1 MFMKKTILLFF
12 ILLTSFFKLAA
23 QDAIIYGTVQDSSGK
38 PVPDVNIQ
46 ILGTKISGLSE
57 NDGSFSFKVK
67 TGITYEMVFS
77 FVGTA
82 SKRVKVPE
90 LNANQKYKL
99 DVFLD
104 FGVELDPFIFY
115 EEIGR
120 GKASSYTIDPRRA
133 SSLPNVSGS
142 FEKIL
147 TTLPGVS
154 SNNEL
159 SAQYNVRGGNFD
171 ENLVYVNDIEIYRP
185 FLPRSGQQE
194 GLSFIHSELVQNVKF
209 SAGGFEARYGD
220 KLSSVLDIKY
230 KDPKK
235 FASSVNAGLLG
246 VMAHAEG
253 ASKNYRFTYLLGT
266 RYWSN
271 AYVLGTLD
279 VQGDYKPS
287 FYDVQTLLTYHFTDN
302 LSLSYLGS
310 FAQNN
315 YFFVPQNRETV
326 FGTVKAA
333 YQLQIYFD
341 GADLMSYRTST
352 HAASLVY
359 KPNLRTQL
367 KFIASSFSS
376 NENEMFTVEGAYRL
390 SDIETDMGSDDFAR
404 ARSLRGVGYFI
415 NNARNKI
422 SATVNNIGH
431 RGYLTKGKNQIQW
444 GAFFQTESI
453 TDKLHEW
460 YYDDSSGFSRPPLV
474 GDSLF
479 ELNSFLSTRLGLN
492 SYRING
498 YIQNTQVLNKDYNVE
513 LTYGIRANYWSFNNE
528 AVVSPRFQ
536 FSFEPNRKY
545 NRQILGSDKTAKPKK
560 DWLVKAAFGWYYQP
574 PFYRELRNFK
584 GELNS
589 NIKAQKAIHYVLGG
603 DMNFKA
609 WGRPF
614 KFVAEAYYKQLENLI
629 PYEIDNVR
637 IRYMANNNSN
647 GYAGGLD
654 LRVNG
659 EFVKGAES
667 WASLSV
673 MKTQEKITGQ
683 KDIQGNDV
691 PAVYIPRLTDQ
702 RVTFAIFFQDYLRG
716 NKHYRMN
723 LNLVYGTGFPFGV
736 PDQNRN
742 NDLNRIPSYRRVDIG
757 FNKVLIPEGLKKRDT
772 FWKRNIQSAWI
783 GLEIFNLLGVNNTI
797 SYIWIEDVE
806 ANRFAVPN
814 YLTNRRINLRM
825 MLKF

>member
-1 MFMKKTILLFF
+1 L
-12 ILLTSFFKLAA
+12 
-23 QDAIIYGTVQDSSGK
+23 
-38 PVPDVNIQ
+38 VN
-46 ILGTKISGLSE
+46 
-57 NDGSFSFKVK
+57 
-67 TGITYEMVFS
+67 
-77 FVGTA
+77 
-82 SKRVKVPE
+82 
-90 LNANQKYKL
+90 
-99 DVFLD
+99 
-104 FGVELDPFIFY
+104 
-115 EEIGR
+115 
-120 GKASSYTIDPRRA
+120 
-133 SSLPNVSGS
+133 
-142 FEKIL
+142 
-147 TTLPGVS
+147 
-154 SNNEL
+154 
-159 SAQYNVRGGNFD
+159 
-171 ENLVYVNDIEIYRP
+171 
-185 FLPRSGQQE
+185 
-194 GLSFIHSELVQNVKF
+194 
-209 SAGGFEARYGD
+209 
-220 KLSSVLDIKY
+220 
-230 KDPKK
+230 
-235 FASSVNAGLLG
+235 
-246 VMAHAEG
+246 
-253 ASKNYRFTYLLGT
+253 
-266 RYWSN
+266 
-271 AYVLGTLD
+271 
-279 VQGDYKPS
+279 
-287 FYDVQTLLTYHFTDN
+287 
-302 LSLSYLGS
+302 
-310 FAQNN
+310 
-315 YFFVPQNRETV
+315 
-326 FGTVKAA
+326 
-333 YQLQIYFD
+333 
-341 GADLMSYRTST
+341 
-352 HAASLVY
+352 
-359 KPNLRTQL
+359 
-367 KFIASSFSS
+367 
-376 NENEMFTVEGAYRL
+376 
-390 SDIETDMGSDDFAR
+390 
-404 ARSLRGVGYFI
+404 
-415 NNARNKI
+415 
-422 SATVNNIGH
+422 
-431 RGYLTKGKNQIQW
+431 
-444 GAFFQTESI
+444 
-453 TDKLHEW
+453 
-460 YYDDSSGFSRPPLV
+460 
-474 GDSLF
+474 DSLF
-479 ELNSFLSTRLGLN
+479 ELNSFLSTKLGIN
-492 SYRING
+492 SYRLNA
-498 YIQNTQVLNKDYNVE
+498 YIQNTQILNKDYNVE

-528 AVVSPRFQ
+528 TVVSPRFQ
-536 FSFEPNRKY
+536 FSFEPNRKF
-545 NRQILGSDKTAKPKK
+545 NRQLLGTDKTAKPKR
-560 DWLVKAAFGWYYQP
+560 DWLIKTAFGWYYQP

-757 FNKVLIPEGLKKRDT
+757 FNKVLIPEGLKKRNT

-814 YLTNRRINLRM
+814 YLTNRRVNLRM